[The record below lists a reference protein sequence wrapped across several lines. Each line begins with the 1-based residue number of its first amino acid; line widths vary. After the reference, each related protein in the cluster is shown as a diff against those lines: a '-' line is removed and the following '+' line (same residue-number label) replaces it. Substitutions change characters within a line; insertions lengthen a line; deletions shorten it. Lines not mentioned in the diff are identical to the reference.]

1 MFHPPP
7 SRPSPKTPDAGKSSP
22 PPTGRDRGPA
32 AFFHGR
38 KAIISSFE
46 TALSDT
52 ITLNAGTTFLIQGAP
67 GAGKTALLDVLSAE
81 ARDQGWKV
89 ASIKIKDLY
98 DPISMAQSLG
108 ESYVMDKQY
117 AANVGIRGF
126 GGGYSR
132 NVAGYSSVDG
142 LLKEGAPEKGLI
154 LVLDEAQYLI
164 NLNETP
170 SEKHVARDT
179 LDVIHNGRIGRP
191 VILLAAGLGTTQSAL
206 NSLGISRFVR
216 DCTVGLGALGEES
229 EWAVIRDW
237 LTKDGGAKGDPAPW
251 IHAIAQQTHGWPQ
264 HIISYVDPAVAY
276 LKSNNHRM
284 TDDGLQ
290 IVLEKGAE
298 HRIQYYRQRARGI
311 DKRKRQVLAKTF
323 NNVPLGETMEIDDIK
338 SSLNQE
344 YSKEEADYLFNKALE
359 KGIIDERDDGD
370 YGIPIPSMQTWLI
383 EEYGR
388 DRMELPRGEVSRVKP
403 ESPNRGKDSSK
414 WDMER

>member
-81 ARDQGWKV
+81 ARPQGWKV

-117 AANVGIRGF
+117 AANVGIHGI

-142 LLKEGAPEKGLI
+142 LLKEEAPEEGLI
-154 LVLDEAQYLI
+154 LVLDEAQRM
-164 NLNETP
+164 NEIP
-170 SEKHVARDT
+170 VDSERHTITGDT
-179 LDVIHNGRIGRP
+179 LEMIHNGRIGRP

-206 NSLGISRFVR
+206 NSLGISRFVG
-216 DCTVGLGALGEES
+216 DCTVGLGALEEES

-237 LTKDGGAKGDPAPW
+237 LTKEGGAKGDPAPW

-264 HIISYVDPAVAY
+264 HIISYVKPAVAY

-338 SSLNQE
+338 SSLKQE

-414 WDMER
+414 WDIER

>member
-1 MFHPPP
+1 M
-7 SRPSPKTPDAGKSSP
+7 SSDFIE
-22 PPTGRDRGPA
+22 DRGPA
-32 AFFHGR
+32 EYFHGR
-38 KAIISSFE
+38 QEIIDTFTS
-46 TALSDT
+46 ALERY
-52 ITLNAGTTFLIQGAP
+52 LGKKRGTTFLIQGAP
-67 GAGKTALLDVLSAE
+67 GAGKTALLDKLSVE
-81 ARDQGWKV
+81 ARAKNWDV
-89 ASIKIKDLY
+89 AIIKMKDLY

-117 AANVGIRGF
+117 VANVGIHGL

-154 LVLDEAQYLI
+154 LVLDEAQRM
-164 NLNETP
+164 NEIP
-170 SEKHVARDT
+170 VDSERHTITGDT
-179 LDVIHNGRIGRP
+179 LEMIHNGRIGRP
-191 VILLAAGLGTTQSAL
+191 VILLAAGLGTTESAL

-237 LTKDGGAKGDPAPW
+237 LTKEGGAKGDPAPW

-338 SSLNQE
+338 SSLKQE

-403 ESPNRGKDSSK
+403 ESPNRGRDSSK

>member
-67 GAGKTALLDVLSAE
+67 GAGKTALLDVLSSRAE
-81 ARDQGWKV
+81 EKKWEVSKI
-89 ASIKIKDLY
+89 SIEDLY
-98 DPISMAQSLG
+98 TPASMAQSLG
-108 ESYVMDKQY
+108 RSYTVDHEQ
-117 AANVGIRGF
+117 AAKIGVKFIE
-126 GGGYSR
+126 GGYVRS
-132 NVAGYSSVDG
+132 VAGHASPKEI
-142 LLKEGAPEKGLI
+142 LKSLAPEEGLI

-179 LDVIHNGRIGRP
+179 LDVIHNGDVGRP
-191 VILLAAGLGTTQSAL
+191 VVLLAAGLGTTESAL

-264 HIISYVDPAVAY
+264 HIISYVKSAVAY

-290 IVLEKGAE
+290 IVLEKGNE
-298 HRIQYYRQRARGI
+298 FRLDYYETRAREFSLQQRRVIGSFIAKYQPDEYFEKEDLMALLDAKYAPKPASKFFDDLLHSGI
-311 DKRKRQVLAKTF
+311 LHKQ
-323 NNVPLGETMEIDDIK
+323 
-338 SSLNQE
+338 
-344 YSKEEADYLFNKALE
+344 
-359 KGIIDERDDGD
+359 DGGV

-403 ESPNRGKDSSK
+403 ESPNRGRDSSK

>member
-1 MFHPPP
+1 M
-7 SRPSPKTPDAGKSSP
+7 SSDFIE
-22 PPTGRDRGPA
+22 DRGPA
-32 AFFHGR
+32 EYFHGR
-38 KAIISSFE
+38 QEIIDTFTS
-46 TALSDT
+46 ALERY
-52 ITLNAGTTFLIQGAP
+52 LGKKRGTTFLIQGAP

-81 ARDQGWKV
+81 ARAQDWDV

-117 AANVGIRGF
+117 AANVGIHGL

-142 LLKEGAPEKGLI
+142 LLKEEAPKEGLI
-154 LVLDEAQYLI
+154 LVLDEAQRM
-164 NLNETP
+164 NEIP
-170 SEKHVARDT
+170 VDSERHTITGDT
-179 LDVIHNGRIGRP
+179 LEMIHNGRIGRP
-191 VILLAAGLGTTQSAL
+191 VILLAAGLGTTETAF

-229 EWAVIRDW
+229 ERAVIRDW
-237 LTKDGGAKGDPAPW
+237 LTKEGGAKGDPAPW
-251 IHAIAQQTHGWPQ
+251 IHAIAQKTHGWPQ
-264 HIISYVDPAVAY
+264 HIISYVKPAVAY
-276 LKSNNHRM
+276 LESNHRHM
-284 TDDGLQ
+284 TDEGLR

-323 NNVPLGETMEIDDIK
+323 NNIPLGETMEIDDIK
-338 SSLNQE
+338 FSLKQE
-344 YSKEEADYLFNKALE
+344 YSKEEADHLFNKALE

-388 DRMELPRGEVSRVKP
+388 DRMELPRGSVSRVKP
-403 ESPNRGKDSSK
+403 KSPNREGDPSK
-414 WDMER
+414 WSLER

>member
-81 ARDQGWKV
+81 ARAQGWKV
-89 ASIKIKDLY
+89 ASIKVKDLY

-117 AANVGIRGF
+117 AANVGIHGF

-154 LVLDEAQYLI
+154 LVLDEAQRM
-164 NLNETP
+164 NEIP
-170 SEKHVARDT
+170 VDSERHTITGDT
-179 LDVIHNGRIGRP
+179 LEMIHNGRIGRP

-229 EWAVIRDW
+229 EWKVIRDW
-237 LTKDGGAKGDPAPW
+237 LTKGGGAKGDPAPW

-264 HIISYVDPAVAY
+264 HIISYVKPAVAY

-284 TDDGLQ
+284 TDAGLQ
-290 IVLEKGAE
+290 IVLEKGNE
-298 HRIQYYRQRARGI
+298 FRLDYYETRAREFSLQQRRVIGSFIAKYQPDEYFEKEDLMALLDAKYAPKPASKFFDDLLHSGI
-311 DKRKRQVLAKTF
+311 LHKQ
-323 NNVPLGETMEIDDIK
+323 
-338 SSLNQE
+338 
-344 YSKEEADYLFNKALE
+344 
-359 KGIIDERDDGD
+359 DGGV

-414 WDMER
+414 WDIER

>member
-81 ARDQGWKV
+81 ARPQGWKV

-117 AANVGIRGF
+117 AANVGIHGI

-142 LLKEGAPEKGLI
+142 LLKEEAPEEGLI
-154 LVLDEAQYLI
+154 LVLDEAQRM
-164 NLNETP
+164 NEIP
-170 SEKHVARDT
+170 VDSERHTITGDT
-179 LDVIHNGRIGRP
+179 LEMIHNGRIGRP

-206 NSLGISRFVR
+206 NSLGISRFVG

-237 LTKDGGAKGDPAPW
+237 LTKEGGAKGDPAPW

-264 HIISYVDPAVAY
+264 HIISYVKSAVAY

-338 SSLNQE
+338 SSLKQE

-403 ESPNRGKDSSK
+403 ESPNRGRDSSK

>member
-1 MFHPPP
+1 M
-7 SRPSPKTPDAGKSSP
+7 SSDFIE
-22 PPTGRDRGPA
+22 DRGPA
-32 AFFHGR
+32 EYFHGR
-38 KAIISSFE
+38 QEIIDTFTS
-46 TALSDT
+46 ALERY
-52 ITLNAGTTFLIQGAP
+52 LGKKRGTTFLIQGAP

-81 ARDQGWKV
+81 ARAQGWKV

-117 AANVGIRGF
+117 AANVGIHGI

-132 NVAGYSSVDG
+132 NVAGYSSVDE
-142 LLKEGAPEKGLI
+142 LLKEEAPEKGLI
-154 LVLDEAQYLI
+154 LVMDEAQYLI

-191 VILLAAGLGTTQSAL
+191 VILLAAGLGTTESAL

-237 LTKDGGAKGDPAPW
+237 LTKEGGAKGDPAPW

-338 SSLNQE
+338 SSLKQE

-403 ESPNRGKDSSK
+403 ESPNRGRDSSK

>member
-38 KAIISSFE
+38 QEIIDTFTS
-46 TALSDT
+46 ALERY
-52 ITLNAGTTFLIQGAP
+52 LGKKRGTTFLIQGAP
-67 GAGKTALLDVLSAE
+67 GAGKTALLDVLSSRAE
-81 ARDQGWKV
+81 EKKWEVSKI
-89 ASIKIKDLY
+89 SIEDLY
-98 DPISMAQSLG
+98 TPASMAQSLG
-108 ESYVMDKQY
+108 RSYTVDHEQ
-117 AANVGIRGF
+117 AAKIGVKFIE
-126 GGGYSR
+126 GGYVRS
-132 NVAGYSSVDG
+132 VAGHASPKEI
-142 LLKEGAPEKGLI
+142 LKSLAPEEGLI
-154 LVLDEAQYLI
+154 LVLDEAQRMNKI
-164 NLNETP
+164 P
-170 SEKHVARDT
+170 VDSERHTITGDT
-179 LDVIHNGRIGRP
+179 LDVIHNGDVGRP
-191 VILLAAGLGTTQSAL
+191 VVLLAAGLGTTQSAL

-338 SSLNQE
+338 SSLKQE

-403 ESPNRGKDSSK
+403 ESPNRGRDSSK